1 MQFDRTL
8 IVTRE
13 RDYLDIL
20 DLALCVVRRFAGP
33 LSLSLAA
40 GVAPFVV
47 LNAWLLAGY
56 SDQDFELGYPPI
68 YLLLMTLLVLYEIPL
83 ATAPATIFLGEA
95 VFAERPGP
103 SQIARTFWRGLPQ
116 MFLFQ
121 GLLRWWFWTWP
132 YFSEVILL
140 EQNPLRAK
148 DSRQL
153 STLQRSKSL
162 HGGNAG
168 DLFSR
173 IFFALGLG
181 SLLFLSIWVSMLI
194 VFNSLLGE
202 WEWGNP
208 QFLWLYPLALWLV
221 VGFFAVVRFL
231 SYLDLRIRRE
241 GWEVELLMRAEQTR
255 LTRNL
260 T

>member
-83 ATAPATIFLGEA
+83 ATRRPPFFSARPFSPSDPA
-95 VFAERPGP
+95 
-103 SQIARTFWRGLPQ
+103 
-116 MFLFQ
+116 
-121 GLLRWWFWTWP
+121 
-132 YFSEVILL
+132 
-140 EQNPLRAK
+140 RAK
-148 DSRQL
+148 LPEHSGGACRKCSSSRV
-153 STLQRSKSL
+153 SC
-162 HGGNAG
+162 GG
-168 DLFSR
+168 
-173 IFFALGLG
+173 
-181 SLLFLSIWVSMLI
+181 
-194 VFNSLLGE
+194 
-202 WEWGNP
+202 
-208 QFLWLYPLALWLV
+208 
-221 VGFFAVVRFL
+221 GFGRGPISAK
-231 SYLDLRIRRE
+231 
-241 GWEVELLMRAEQTR
+241 
-255 LTRNL
+255 
-260 T
+260 